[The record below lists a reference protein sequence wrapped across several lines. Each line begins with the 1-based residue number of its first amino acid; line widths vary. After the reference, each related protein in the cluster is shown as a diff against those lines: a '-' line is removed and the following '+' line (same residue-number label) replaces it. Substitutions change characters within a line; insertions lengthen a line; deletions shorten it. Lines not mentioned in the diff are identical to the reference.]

1 VRNRLFDPALFR
13 RRRERTRPPRDPSF
27 RDELAARLVDRLV
40 DLRRRF
46 TTVLELAAAD
56 DAVSRALAAAG
67 LPPFPLHLR
76 ADLAPPR
83 LDAPG
88 PAIVADPERLP
99 FAGGRFDLVLAAG
112 GLHRVDDL
120 PGALAEIRR
129 VLARDGLLLAL
140 FPAGSSLVELR
151 TCLIEAEL
159 EILGGAALRVFPT
172 LDPRDAAA
180 LLQRAGFDSPVVEVE
195 RVDLAYRDPFRLLLD
210 LRAVGESAAF
220 APELRRPLR
229 RDVLARALELYR
241 TRFVRPDG
249 THPVTVELVLLAG
262 FGGPPGGPPG

>member
-1 VRNRLFDPALFR
+1 V
-13 RRRERTRPPRDPSF
+13 
-27 RDELAARLVDRLV
+27 
-40 DLRRRF
+40 
-46 TTVLELAAAD
+46 
-56 DAVSRALAAAG
+56 
-67 LPPFPLHLR
+67 
-76 ADLAPPR
+76 
-83 LDAPG
+83 
-88 PAIVADPERLP
+88 VADPERLP
-99 FAGGRFDLVLAAG
+99 FAAGRFDLVLAAG
-112 GLHRVDDL
+112 GLHRIDDL
-120 PGALAEIRR
+120 PRALAEIRR

-159 EILGGAALRVFPT
+159 EILGGAALRVSPT

-180 LLQRAGFDSPVVEVE
+180 LLQRAGFDSPVVDVE

-220 APELRRPLR
+220 APELRRPLG